1 MIPDLTIDETEEI
14 IASLIFSNYI
24 KSEGK
29 LNENSLVLL
38 NKILHDAYKK
48 GYTDIVKLVDNHYM
62 LTDSSFEKVIQLVGF
77 VSGEKFESIS
87 SETKRILNDIRK
99 NSLN

>member
-1 MIPDLTIDETEEI
+1 MENLTQSETEEI

-24 KSEGK
+24 KSNGK
-29 LNENSLVLL
+29 FNKNSLELL

-48 GYTDIVKLVDNHYM
+48 GYTNIVRLVDNQYM

-77 VSGEKFESIS
+77 VSGEKFENIS
-87 SETKRILNDIRK
+87 VETKRILNDVRGH
-99 NSLN
+99 NFN